1 VTVDLHGEAKV
12 GETSELEFHFV
23 DAATGAPVR
32 DLQPYLAAAG
42 HAIVASEQLHTIEHG
57 HGEAEDAAGNEV
69 WPLPGTRFGPE
80 IGFHHRFAAPGLY
93 KLWGQFKTASG
104 EVVTVDFVVRAH

>member
-1 VTVDLHGEAKV
+1 VLIIACPCALGLATPTAIMVGTGKAAEHG
-12 GETSELEFHFV
+12 
-23 DAATGAPVR
+23 
-32 DLQPYLAAAG
+32 
-42 HAIVASEQLHTIEHG
+42 IVASDQLYTIEHG

-93 KLWGQFKTASG
+93 KLWGQFRTADG
-104 EVVTVDFVVRAH
+104 QVITADFVVRAE